1 MLRLGSGKWVG
12 WALLARYNYYYYNS
26 YHFQRAIME
35 PVWPSH
41 RAPCD
46 WGAMMLTDFWSNPR
60 QCTVLPIAA
69 LSEKACLPVHSPP
82 PPSSSS
88 TTTPQST
95 RCIVKKWEGTLEPS
109 CSMKVGCSVCL
120 LMRWKEDG
128 SEKWNKV
135 REHIKRRRKKRH
147 QLSALRQGG
156 ERRGNAVATFFFF
169 LWTSFEV
176 QVRNWEKSRKRDGSL
191 QHLCRY
197 Y

>member
-1 MLRLGSGKWVG
+1 
-12 WALLARYNYYYYNS
+12 
-26 YHFQRAIME
+26 ME

-46 WGAMMLTDFWSNPR
+46 WGAIMLTDFWSNPR

-135 REHIKRRRKKRH
+135 REHIKRRRKKKTSTQRASSGGGTPWKRCRH
-147 QLSALRQGG
+147 
-156 ERRGNAVATFFFF
+156 FFF
-169 LWTSFEV
+169 LLVNELRSAGKKL
-176 QVRNWEKSRKRDGSL
+176 REK
-191 QHLCRY
+191 
-197 Y
+197 

>member
-1 MLRLGSGKWVG
+1 
-12 WALLARYNYYYYNS
+12 
-26 YHFQRAIME
+26 ME

-46 WGAMMLTDFWSNPR
+46 WGAIMLTDFWSNPR

-135 REHIKRRRKKRH
+135 REHIKRRRKKKDIN
-147 QLSALRQGG
+147 SARFVRG
-156 ERRGNAVATFFFF
+156 GNAVETLSPLFF
-169 LWTSFEV
+169 SSCE
-176 QVRNWEKSRKRDGSL
+176 RASK
-191 QHLCRY
+191 CR
-197 Y
+197 